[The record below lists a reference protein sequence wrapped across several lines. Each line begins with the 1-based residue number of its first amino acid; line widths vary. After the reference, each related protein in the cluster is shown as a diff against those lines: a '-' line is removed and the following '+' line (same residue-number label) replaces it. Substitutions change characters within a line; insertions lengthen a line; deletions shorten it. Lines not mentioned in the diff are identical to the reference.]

1 MEEFFGSKIQPN
13 VKTESKDNEEEGKG
27 QIEELVLI
35 GTDGALTILVSL
47 SLLRRRWNGKEKTYF
62 VIFHLVAQ
70 ELVNEVSAIDERGK
84 LDEEIDG
91 RDIKANRSVGIEET
105 LGFETPQE

>member
-1 MEEFFGSKIQPN
+1 MFGSKIQPN

-47 SLLRRRWNGKEKTYF
+47 SLLQKEMKR
-62 VIFHLVAQ
+62 
-70 ELVNEVSAIDERGK
+70 ERK
-84 LDEEIDG
+84 
-91 RDIKANRSVGIEET
+91 DILRNLPSCCSRTRE
-105 LGFETPQE
+105 